1 VAEVETLASVHSR
14 SRGECVSQRRL
25 LLVLLAVL
33 TAGAIAA
40 GIAVAAES
48 NGSNKT
54 FEYAIGLWGD
64 MPYSDTQAQTGVP
77 N

>member
-1 VAEVETLASVHSR
+1 M
-14 SRGECVSQRRL
+14 SQRRL

-54 FEYAIGLWGD
+54 FEYAIGL
-64 MPYSDTQAQTGVP
+64 
-77 N
+77 

>member
-1 VAEVETLASVHSR
+1 M
-14 SRGECVSQRRL
+14 SQRRL

-64 MPYSDTQAQTGVP
+64 MPYSDTSTSASCSSPPISRSGRRR
-77 N
+77 